1 MFRNGETKKQLQKTG
16 CFFVE
21 NEQLGPWK
29 LNNESN
35 ETRNDFE
42 WKAQGIT
49 QWERTLKQKR
59 S

>member
-21 NEQLGPWK
+21 NEQPGPWK

-42 WKAQGIT
+42 
-49 QWERTLKQKR
+49 
-59 S
+59 